1 MNISKTIAVI
11 GLITA
16 MVGGA
21 IGSFAV
27 DQERE
32 TGTLV
37 FLIGGYL
44 AVIGIIISIFRE
56 KVEEKKLKLPALGR
70 KIAAT
75 GFGIGSL
82 SGIFNFILHRE
93 DIARYLV
100 YFGGFI
106 MVIGILFSTVTNL
119 HNLITRRLPASSK

>member
-1 MNISKTIAVI
+1 MNTSKTIAEI
-11 GLITA
+11 GLVTA
-16 MVGGA
+16 IVGLA

-37 FLIGGYL
+37 FLLGWYL
-44 AVIGIIISIFRE
+44 AVIAIISSIFRE
-56 KVEEKKLKLPALGR
+56 KAEEIKLRLPALGK

-75 GFGIGSL
+75 GFGIVSL
-82 SGIFNFILHRE
+82 FGIFSLILHRE
-93 DIARYLV
+93 DIAKYCV

-106 MVIGILFSTVTNL
+106 MVIGILFSTAIKL
-119 HNLITRRLPASSK
+119 HNRINR

>member
-44 AVIGIIISIFRE
+44 AE
-56 KVEEKKLKLPALGR
+56 
-70 KIAAT
+70 
-75 GFGIGSL
+75 
-82 SGIFNFILHRE
+82 
-93 DIARYLV
+93 
-100 YFGGFI
+100 
-106 MVIGILFSTVTNL
+106 
-119 HNLITRRLPASSK
+119 